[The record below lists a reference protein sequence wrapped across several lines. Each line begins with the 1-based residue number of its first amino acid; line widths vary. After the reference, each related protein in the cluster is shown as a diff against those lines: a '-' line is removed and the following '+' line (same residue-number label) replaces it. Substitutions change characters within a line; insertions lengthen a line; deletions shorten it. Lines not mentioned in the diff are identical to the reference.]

1 MIKISK
7 VLSANDTAETGT
19 HQAGMLIPKDPRIL
33 GFFPELDNTKKNPRV
48 HISFKDDS
56 GSFWEFAFIYY
67 NNKYFGGTRNEFRL
81 TRMTGYIRE
90 NNLVKDDEV
99 ILQNNNGEHT
109 VSYRRKNGVKPC
121 SNVLVLGSGWNV
133 INL

>member
-1 MIKISK
+1 MIKVSK
-7 VLSANDTAETGT
+7 VLSANDTAETGA

-33 GFFPELDNTKKNPRV
+33 GLFPELDNKNKNPRV

-90 NNLVKDDEV
+90 NNLVKDDEI

-109 VSYRRKNGVKPC
+109 VSYRRKNGVPPC
-121 SNVLVLGSGWNV
+121 SNILVLGSGWNV